1 MFSMIRRR
9 VTFANVMLTLAL
21 VFAMSGGAYAAQ
33 RYLITSTKQ
42 ISPKVLKA
50 LKGSAGPAGSP
61 GVQGAAGPQGAQGPQ
76 GTSGVNGEKGEKGE
90 AGPRGEP
97 GPKGEP
103 WPAGGTLPKGAT
115 ETGSWS
121 AHPAEGQVQFLPI
134 SFPIPLAG
142 ELEEFQTLIAPNAK
156 CPGSAAKPAAEPGY
170 LCVYTGGVVGVEL
183 QGVDKVSGGLAGGAS
198 TAGAQLKVN
207 WTESTALAWGTWAVT
222 AE

>member
-9 VTFANVMLTLAL
+9 VTFVNVMLTLAL

-50 LKGSAGPAGSP
+50 LKGSAGSAGT
-61 GVQGAAGPQGAQGPQ
+61 QGATGAQGAPGPQGPQGANGA
-76 GTSGVNGEKGEKGE
+76 NGEKGERGETGAKGE
-90 AGPRGEP
+90 Q

-121 AHPAEGQVQFLPI
+121 AHPPEGEVQFLPI

-156 CPGSAAKPAAEPGY
+156 CPGSAANPTAEPGY
-170 LCVYTGGVVGVEL
+170 LCVYTGGAIGVEL
-183 QGVDKVSGGLAGGAS
+183 QGIDKVSGGLSGGAS

-207 WTESTALAWGTWAVT
+207 WTESPALAWGTWAVT